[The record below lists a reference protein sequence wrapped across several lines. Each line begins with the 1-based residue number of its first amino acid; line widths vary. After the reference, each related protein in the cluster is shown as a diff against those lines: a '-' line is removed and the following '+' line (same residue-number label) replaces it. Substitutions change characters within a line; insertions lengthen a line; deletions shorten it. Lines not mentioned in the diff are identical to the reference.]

1 MTSKPHPA
9 ETAKKVREHHCLKIV
24 ESLIAGDKKTANKYI
39 KKLVEKRISNKIK
52 FVLNSEN
59 LI

>member
-1 MTSKPHPA
+1 MAQKVNPVEKA
-9 ETAKKVREHHCLKIV
+9 RKVREYNCLKIV
-24 ESLIAGDKKTANKYI
+24 ESLISGDKKTANKYI
-39 KKLVEKRISNKIK
+39 KKLVEKRLSNKIN